1 MPRHAA
7 DCSRSSSMASAML
20 SAEKQN
26 SPRQSNTSTCPRTY
40 RISNLSMAVSSAS
53 RPFGRFVLSG
63 YSIKEDLSDKTDRH
77 VLHLFQAQRGLHFRP
92 PIRDLY
98 QEIPDRNDAGVPISG
113 IIRACNSLLIQPNP
127 YFGAELN
134 YYKSFRSAYDR
145 SFETADYSA
154 QTRAIGGAF
163 DVNAALKESIEFL
176 AKNSFQSYME

>member
-63 YSIKEDLSDKTDRH
+63 YSIKEGLSDKTDRH

-92 PIRDLY
+92 
-98 QEIPDRNDAGVPISG
+98 
-113 IIRACNSLLIQPNP
+113 IRACNSLLIQPNP

-163 DVNAALKESIEFL
+163 DVNAALKESIEL
-176 AKNSFQSYME
+176 LTKNSFQSYME